1 MKQEATHLGKSL
13 TSAKRATVRNV
24 SRSCNLSQGATPHA
38 RRSQRGTTGSV
49 ASSGSADRADS
60 LAHIEALC
68 GSVVDG
74 CRSLLRANAGRPR
87 ARRDCRRLRADRG
100 ELGSRGKTRAATRR
114 DAPVIPGNA
123 EGRRTRLSAAI
134 PAQVAGW
141 LRRVV
146 HVHAQL
152 CHTVGLYGD
161 SRRAGG
167 SGLEGDCYAARAQAG
182 DSSILDDTLS
192 RAIEELTAIRDEV
205 WQHMEEVPPSS
216 CRPGTAEKIAELQ
229 RRCGE
234 GKSLHHPADVRID

>member
-1 MKQEATHLGKSL
+1 MTQDATPLGRSL
-13 TSAKRATVRNV
+13 TRGQRPTVRNV
-24 SRSCNLSQGATPHA
+24 SRSCVSLRGATKDA
-38 RRSQRGTTGSV
+38 RQRQRGTTGSV
-49 ASSGSADRADS
+49 APSGGDDRADRFAHLAS
-60 LAHIEALC
+60 LLRDL
-68 GSVVDG
+68 GYG
-74 CRSLLRANAGRPR
+74 CRSLLRTDARRPW
-87 ARRDCRRLRADRG
+87 ARRDCCRLRGDRG
-100 ELGSRGKTRAATRR
+100 ELGSRGKARAATRR
-114 DAPVIPGNA
+114 DAPIIRGNA
-123 EGRRTRLSAAI
+123 EGRRTRLSSTI
-134 PAQVAGW
+134 PANVAGW

-205 WQHMEEVPPSS
+205 WRHMGEVPPSR

-234 GKSLHHPADVRID
+234 GKSLHHPADARID